1 MCPGKFAQGVKPS
14 LDVHHQYDGIMTNL
28 NIFTDSADLDLRA
41 MSAQPCSL
49 TGSYLA
55 WADMRLSLTGL
66 ARELTIPVS
75 EVCGGV
81 EEETSIVL
89 PVPLEFSEAN
99 QTCHLINGNISEF
112 RGVEDIAKV
121 ERHEKQKEC
130 SYFWTPYSG
139 WLRLERG
146 TFLIF

>member
-1 MCPGKFAQGVKPS
+1 MKPS
-14 LDVHHQYDGIMTNL
+14 LDVHHQYDGLVTNL

-75 EVCGGV
+75 EVCGED

-89 PVPLEFSEAN
+89 PAPLEFSEAN

-112 RGVEDIAKV
+112 RGVEDIAKL
-121 ERHEKQKEC
+121 ERHEKRKEC

-139 WLRLERG
+139 WLRLETG
-146 TFLIF
+146 SFSIF

>member
-1 MCPGKFAQGVKPS
+1 MTPS
-14 LDVHHQYDGIMTNL
+14 LDVHHQYDGLVTNL

-41 MSAQPCSL
+41 MSARPCSL

-75 EVCGGV
+75 EVCGE

-89 PVPLEFSEAN
+89 PGPLEFSEAN

-112 RGVEDIAKV
+112 RVLEDIEKV
-121 ERHEKQKEC
+121 ERHEMWKEC

-139 WLRLERG
+139 SYLFDRTL
-146 TFLIF
+146 FIILNPFCF